1 MRSIPKRLLIHKV
14 MLHKKAKEDK
24 WGNVTL
30 DDGVELSFVR
40 MEPSKQ
46 IIRDKNNAEIQLSA
60 TLFFDCKNSKPKC
73 VKFDVDDIIIFHGE
87 KHRVKMVE
95 PLYDEK
101 KLHHYEMGLIKSA

>member
-1 MRSIPKRLLIHKV
+1 MRSIPRRLLIHKV

-46 IIRDKNNAEIQLSA
+46 IIREIQLSA
-60 TLFFDCKNSKPKC
+60 TLFFDCKNSKPRC
-73 VKFDVDDIIIFHGE
+73 VKFDVDDIVIFHGE

-95 PLYDEK
+95 PLHDERR
-101 KLHHYEMGLIKSA
+101 LHHYGMGLIKSS